1 MEALKDISDIGLPG
15 NLLHDHFR
23 KALGRVQLQGTLNTL
38 RNQVAVAEADEEGL
52 GESPEEQL
60 AALIVQAG
68 YAPEIAVRS
77 AQSACRRFAAETDMR
92 LAGSEAFRLAAEETA
107 LKKANVEE
115 AASSQEKKKRLKVVS
130 LSGDLREIVAKA
142 AKETSPYDA
151 LKAAGVIK
159 SVEEFL
165 AAGAP

>member
-1 MEALKDISDIGLPG
+1 
-15 NLLHDHFR
+15 
-23 KALGRVQLQGTLNTL
+23 LNTL

-60 AALIVQAG
+60 AVLIVQAG
-68 YAPEIAVRS
+68 YDPEIAVRS
-77 AQSACRRFAAETDMR
+77 AQSACRRFAAETDLR

-115 AASSQEKKKRLKVVS
+115 AANPQEKKKRLKVIS

-142 AKETSPYDA
+142 AKEISPYDA
-151 LKAAGVIK
+151 LKAAGVVK
-159 SVEEFL
+159 SAEEFL
-165 AAGAP
+165 IVGAP